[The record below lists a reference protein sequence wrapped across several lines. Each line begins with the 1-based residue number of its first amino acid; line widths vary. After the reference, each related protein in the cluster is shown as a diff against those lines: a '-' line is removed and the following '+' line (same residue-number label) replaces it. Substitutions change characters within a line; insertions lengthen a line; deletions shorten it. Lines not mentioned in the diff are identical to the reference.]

1 MEKDEK
7 VSAYKVELVN
17 EEDNAE
23 DWSDLMGEEIIGSSW
38 RGPTRLLLLDERY
51 AKIEAHML
59 PEAVKV
65 A

>member
-7 VSAYKVELVN
+7 VSSYKVELVN